1 MDKSAGNA
9 LKRARLAQGITQEK
23 LAEMSGYSADAI
35 SAWENGARQASVPVL
50 ELLAV
55 CLSAPWLTGVY
66 LREQANGALDDILPA
81 FTPGKPIS
89 GAVIRLVNQ
98 IYTFCDKHNDRI
110 LLTIAEDDAIAPDER
125 REFDSVMEDLQD
137 IVAAVMELRYCAGGE

>member
-23 LAEMSGYSADAI
+23 LAEMSGYSTDAI

-98 IYTFCDKHNDRI
+98 IYAFSDKHNDRR
-110 LLTIAEDDAIAPDER
+110 LLTIAEDDVIAPDER
-125 REFDSVMEDLQD
+125 REFDSVMEDLQG
-137 IVAAVMELRYCAGGE
+137 IVAAVMELRYSAGGE